1 MVGGRRFSGLVAPV
15 LNCQHA
21 NGKLN
26 LDAIDEYAEILVKNE
41 VTGAFVCGT
50 AGEGTSLTIA
60 ERKQVLEKWVSAS
73 KGRIAIIA
81 HIGTNSAEDA
91 KDLALHAQHVHAD
104 AVAIVAPHYIRP
116 DNVEALVAFSEVVAA
131 ATPQLPF
138 FYYHFPDITNVRF
151 SAISFLKLAS
161 KRIPNLQGIKFTSFD
176 FFDFSLCL
184 EYEGG
189 KYDIL
194 NGFEHVLLGGLAY
207 GVKGSIGIT
216 YSLVGPHYAKIV
228 AAFESGDIP
237 LARKLHSQGVA
248 FYAVLQKYGLNRS
261 IRVMLRRKGFDV
273 GPVRLP
279 LVDLTKAEV
288 DAMLEEFKG
297 VELYQQYFGTGH

>member
-1 MVGGRRFSGLVAPV
+1 MDALRRFSGLVAPV

-21 NGKLN
+21 DGKLN
-26 LDAIDEYAEILVKNE
+26 LDAIDQYAELLVKNE

-73 KGRIAIIA
+73 KGRITIIA
-81 HIGTNSAEDA
+81 HIGTNCLEDA
-91 KDLALHAQHVHAD
+91 KDLAAHAQQVHAD
-104 AVAIVAPHYIRP
+104 AVGLVAPSYIKP
-116 DNVEALVAFSEVVAA
+116 ENVESLVAYCEQVAA
-131 ATPQLPF
+131 ASPLLPF

-151 SAISFLKLAS
+151 PAISFLSAAS
-161 KRIPNLQGIKFTSFD
+161 KRIPNLQGIKFTSPD
-176 FFDFSLCL
+176 FFDFSLCM

-194 NGFEHVLLGGLAY
+194 NGYEHVLLAGLAY

-228 AAFESGDIP
+228 KAFESGDI
-237 LARKLHSQGVA
+237 LQARKLHAQGVA
-248 FYAVLQKYGLNRS
+248 FYAVLRKYGLIPS
-261 IRVMLRRKGFDV
+261 IHAMLRLKGFDV

-279 LVDLTKAEV
+279 LADLSSKEV
-288 DAMLEEFKG
+288 DAMLDELKE
-297 VELYQQYFGTGH
+297 VELYQQYFGSHH